1 MSPIIL
7 GLILLGRMVLF
18 ISNVSC
24 VLYFSG
30 SGVRRVH
37 VVLSAFRMSLFISVH
52 VFILCRYD

>member
-7 GLILLGRMVLF
+7 GLILLERVVF
-18 ISNVSC
+18 IANLSC

-30 SGVRRVH
+30 SGVRRLH